1 MHKRIGDNIP
11 VRILYVEDDARM
23 RALVARG
30 LTEEGHSVLAV
41 GDGDDAIEQAIA
53 SAFDII
59 VLDVM
64 LPGRSGVDVVRTL
77 RAHGHVEPVLLLT
90 ARDTG
95 GDIVRGLDAGA
106 DDYLTKPFAFDV
118 LIARLRALARRPP
131 LQHGATLRIGD
142 LALDPAAHTAR
153 RGGRLLSLT
162 RTEFRLLECL
172 LRRPG
177 RVVTRQALTE
187 TLWGFEKEVEANTLD
202 AFVRLLRQKIDRAN
216 EPTMIRTV
224 RGIGYRIG
232 GDE

>member
-1 MHKRIGDNIP
+1 MGDNGS
-11 VRILYVEDDARM
+11 VRILYAEDDPRM

-41 GDGDDAIEQAIA
+41 GDGDDALDQALA
-53 SAFDII
+53 SAFDLI

-64 LPGRSGVDVVRTL
+64 LPKRSGVEVVRAL
-77 RAHGHVEPVLLLT
+77 RAQGRTEPVLLLT

-95 GDIVRGLDAGA
+95 ADIVEGLDAGA

-131 LQHGATLRIGD
+131 LQHAAILGVDD
-142 LALDPAAHTAR
+142 LTLDPAAHTAHR
-153 RGGRLLSLT
+153 KGQALPLT

-177 RVVTRQALTE
+177 RVVTRQALIE
-187 TLWGFEKEVEANTLD
+187 SLWGFEREVEANTLD
-202 AFVRLLRQKIDRAN
+202 AFIRLLRQKIDLGD
-216 EPTMIRTV
+216 EPTLIRTV
-224 RGIGYRIG
+224 RGVGYRIG
-232 GDE
+232 GEE

>member
-1 MHKRIGDNIP
+1 

-41 GDGDDAIEQAIA
+41 GNGEDALGQAVS
-53 SAFDII
+53 SAFDLI

-64 LPGRSGVDVVRTL
+64 LPRRSGIDVVREL
-77 RAHGHVEPVLLLT
+77 RAKGHSEPVLMLT

-95 GDIVRGLDAGA
+95 GDIVLGLDAGA
-106 DDYLTKPFAFDV
+106 DDYLTKPFSFEV
-118 LIARLRALARRPP
+118 LVARLRALARRPP
-131 LQHGATLRIGD
+131 LQHAATLAAGD
-142 LALDPAAHTAR
+142 LTLDPAEHTAR
-153 RGGRLLSLT
+153 RGGRALPLT

-177 RVVTRQALTE
+177 RVVTRRALVE
-187 TLWGFEKEVEANTLD
+187 GVWGFDRDIEANTLD
-202 AFVRLLRQKIDRAN
+202 AFVRLLRQKVDQ
-216 EPTMIRTV
+216 PGDQPLIRTV
-224 RGIGYRIG
+224 RGVGYCIG

>member
-1 MHKRIGDNIP
+1 MV
-11 VRILYVEDDARM
+11 VRILYAEDDARM

-41 GDGDDAIEQAIA
+41 DNGDDAVDQATS
-53 SAFDII
+53 SAFDLI

-64 LPGRSGVDVVRTL
+64 LPRRSGVDVVRAL
-77 RAHGHVEPVLLLT
+77 RAHGRTVPVLLLT

-95 GDIVRGLDAGA
+95 ADIVEGLDAGA

-131 LQHGATLRIGD
+131 LQHTAVLGIDD
-142 LALDPAAHTAR
+142 LTLDPAAHTAHR
-153 RGGRLLSLT
+153 RGRQLPLT
-162 RTEFRLLECL
+162 RTEFRLLEIL

-177 RVVTRQALTE
+177 RVVTRQALMQSV
-187 TLWGFEKEVEANTLD
+187 WGFERDVEANTLD
-202 AFVRLLRQKIDRAN
+202 AFVRLLRQKIDRAD
-216 EPTMIRTV
+216 EPTLIRTV
-224 RGIGYRIG
+224 RGVGYRMG

>member
-1 MHKRIGDNIP
+1 
-11 VRILYVEDDARM
+11 M

-41 GDGDDAIEQAIA
+41 GNGEDALDQIVS
-53 SAFDII
+53 SAFDLIM
-59 VLDVM
+59 LDVM
-64 LPGRSGVDVVRTL
+64 LPGRSGVDVVRAL
-77 RAHGHVEPVLLLT
+77 RAQGHTEPVLMLT

-95 GDIVRGLDAGA
+95 ADIVEGLDAGA

-131 LQHGATLRIGD
+131 LQLTTLGTDD
-142 LALDPAAHTAR
+142 LTLDPAAHTAQR
-153 RGGRLLSLT
+153 NGRPLALT

-177 RVVTRQALTE
+177 RVVTRQALIE
-187 TLWGFEKEVEANTLD
+187 SLWGFERDVEANTLD
-202 AFVRLLRQKIDRAN
+202 AFVRLLRQKIDRAD

-224 RGIGYRIG
+224 RGVGYRIG